1 MSNLLRYS
9 VVVPVFNRPNEVQ
22 ELLES
27 LAVQTFRPFEV
38 VIVEDGS
45 TETSEAVVGQ
55 FADQLNIR
63 YFYKKNSGPGDSR
76 NYGMRMA
83 GGNYFLILDSDCIL
97 PPEYMAEVD
106 RSLKADYVDC
116 FGGTDTALDS
126 FTDVQK
132 AINFAMTSVLTTGGV
147 RGGSEKLG
155 KFQPR
160 SFNMG
165 ISKKAFEASGG
176 FGRIHP
182 GEDPDLTIRLWKQG
196 FETRLFKNVSVYHK
210 RRIDWEKFYTQV
222 NKFGKVR
229 PILDHW
235 HPEYAKITYF
245 FPAAFLLG
253 GVVACAVLVLGFPFL
268 FLLYLVYFLFCFVLS
283 SVQNKRVKI
292 GVLSLRAVI
301 TQFVGYGTGF
311 LKSFWW
317 IQIRGKDP
325 ERVFPRLFFSQPSA
339 SDASV
344 S

>member
-1 MSNLLRYS
+1 MNSVLKYS
-9 VVVPVFNRPNEVQ
+9 VVVPVFNRPNEIL

-27 LAVQTFRPFEV
+27 LAVQTFRDFEV

-45 TETSEAVVGQ
+45 TQTSKEVVRQ
-55 FADQLNIR
+55 FAGQLNIR
-63 YFYKKNSGPGDSR
+63 YFYKNNSGPGDSR

-106 RSLKADYVDC
+106 RSLRADYADC

-126 FTDVQK
+126 FTDIQK

-165 ISKKAFEASGG
+165 ISEEAFRASGG

-182 GEDPDLTIRLWKQG
+182 GEDPDLTIRLWKLG

-210 RRIDWEKFYTQV
+210 RRIDWSKFYTQV

-229 PILDHW
+229 PILNRW

-245 FPAAFLLG
+245 FPAAFLTG
-253 GVVACAVLVLGFPFL
+253 GVIACAALLLGSPFL
-268 FLLYLVYFLFCFVLS
+268 FLLYVLYFGVCFLLS
-283 SVQNKRVKI
+283 SVQNKSVKI

-301 TQFVGYGTGF
+301 TQFVGYGSGF

-317 IQIRGKDP
+317 VQVLGKNP
-325 ERVFPRLFFSQPSA
+325 ESVFPRLFFFPA
-339 SDASV
+339 PDSDAGS
-344 S
+344 